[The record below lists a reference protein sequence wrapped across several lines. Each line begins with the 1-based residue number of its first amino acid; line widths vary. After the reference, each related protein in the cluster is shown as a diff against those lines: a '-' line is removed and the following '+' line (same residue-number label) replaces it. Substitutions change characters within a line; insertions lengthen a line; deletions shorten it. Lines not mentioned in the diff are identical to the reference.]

1 LERNVKDFQY
11 RAALS
16 LTKAR
21 RKLLLREWSPV
32 KFDALTAVLRYAT
45 QRFNFNFEEAEK
57 AIFGADR
64 GLPPQF
70 ASRIHAL
77 ADELQARDEMW
88 LMGEEIYGAE
98 LDFYLGA
105 HKDALN
111 NVFAFREEL
120 LRQLAIRH
128 GARLIETPKGDELDR
143 DWLQTEP
150 KLEKY
155 LRSKNINP
163 ERTATTYVF
172 EHILA
177 FRTETILD
185 LQGFLDEIQ
194 KLKTLA
200 DLRNKSTH
208 RHAGVSKASIENA
221 FGGEI
226 SALLQHMWALY
237 NRFTGTDKPTANPY
251 DAINALI
258 LDLIQAAS

>member
-1 LERNVKDFQY
+1 
-11 RAALS
+11 
-16 LTKAR
+16 
-21 RKLLLREWSPV
+21 
-32 KFDALTAVLRYAT
+32 
-45 QRFNFNFEEAEK
+45 
-57 AIFGADR
+57 
-64 GLPPQF
+64 
-70 ASRIHAL
+70 
-77 ADELQARDEMW
+77 MW